1 MRIAE
6 IEKRCA
12 GHEWRPCPK
21 VLTSSR
27 VGERHARRRAGGPR
41 SAPDRSAR
49 GPGAAL
55 GLFTDSMVVTI
66 TPGASR

>member
-12 GHEWRPCPK
+12 GHEWRPWPK

-27 VGERHARRRAGGPR
+27 AGQRGAVARRRP
-41 SAPDRSAR
+41 S
-49 GPGAAL
+49 
-55 GLFTDSMVVTI
+55 
-66 TPGASR
+66 